1 LQKSALIELGLILF
15 LITTIVLA
23 LAKMMLLRME
33 KAEGTKT

>member
-1 LQKSALIELGLILF
+1 MQKSALIELGLILF